1 MSGIKIIK
9 QYKTNLYNKEI
20 KEDIILLKKK
30 NVGRLDPPD
39 TKIWYKTLVINT
51 ALYWCKD
58 RWIEQWNKID
68 S

>member
-1 MSGIKIIK
+1 MSGIKIVK

-39 TKIWYKTLVINT
+39 TKI
-51 ALYWCKD
+51 
-58 RWIEQWNKID
+58 
-68 S
+68 